1 MTHLSHPHTFE
12 SFLLQTPLPW
22 QIFGIAAKRALR
34 MKRKCESFLHYVE
47 QFELALFQFD
57 FNFQWPVLLCIIA
70 LALTKVT
77 QQPQQKKKVRTHTNR
92 IIAVYL
98 VTLISEYI
106 KLKKVFSSRIG
117 N

>member
-1 MTHLSHPHTFE
+1 MTHLSHPHTSE

-34 MKRKCESFLHYVE
+34 MKSKCESFLHYVE

-57 FNFQWPVLLCIIA
+57 FNFQWPVFLCIIA

-77 QQPQQKKKVRTHTNR
+77 QQPQQKKKFVHTQT
-92 IIAVYL
+92 V
-98 VTLISEYI
+98 S
-106 KLKKVFSSRIG
+106 
-117 N
+117 